1 MKTILFYFI
10 LLISFASNAQQL
22 DIKKSFL
29 GYRATLDGEKI
40 SMNDFKKQISTDY
53 KSYQIFQKG
62 RNKRGFATV
71 MSFAG
76 GVCLGISA
84 AQFYNGGGTTGKENV
99 SVILPVVGAG
109 LIGGGIVLAS
119 SGNRDIKKSVNSY
132 NNAPKV
138 EYKLISNQNG
148 VGLGLSL

>member
-1 MKTILFYFI
+1 MKTILFYLI
-10 LLISFASNAQQL
+10 LLISFTSNAQQL

-40 SMNDFKKQISTDY
+40 SMNEFKKHISTDY
-53 KSYQIFQKG
+53 KSYKIFQKG
-62 RNKRGFATV
+62 RSKRGFATV

-76 GVCLGISA
+76 GICLGVSA
-84 AQFYNGGGTTGKENV
+84 AQIYNGGGTTGKERV
-99 SVILPVVGAG
+99 SVVLPVVGAG

-119 SGNRDIKKSVNSY
+119 SGNRDIKNSVSSY
-132 NNAPKV
+132 NNTPKV

>member
-1 MKTILFYFI
+1 MKTILLYFV
-10 LLISFASNAQQL
+10 LLISFTTNAQQL
-22 DIKKSFL
+22 NIKKSFL

-62 RNKRGFATV
+62 RSKRGFATV

-76 GVCLGISA
+76 GVCLGISS
-84 AQFYNGGGTTGKENV
+84 AQIYNGGGTTGKEKV
-99 SVILPVVGAG
+99 SVVLPVVGAG

-132 NNAPKV
+132 NNTPKV

>member
-10 LLISFASNAQQL
+10 LLISFASNAQHL

-29 GYRATLDGEKI
+29 GYTATLDGEKI

-62 RNKRGFATV
+62 RSKRGFATV

-84 AQFYNGGGTTGKENV
+84 AQIYNVGGTTGKEKA
-99 SVILPVVGAG
+99 SVVLPVVGAG

-132 NNAPKV
+132 NNTPKV

-148 VGLGLSL
+148 VGFGLSL

>member
-40 SMNDFKKQISTDY
+40 SMNDFKKRLSTDY

-84 AQFYNGGGTTGKENV
+84 AQIYNGGGATRTDKV
-99 SVILPVVGAG
+99 SLVLPVVGAG

-132 NNAPKV
+132 NNTPKV

>member
-22 DIKKSFL
+22 DVKKSFL
-29 GYRATLDGEKI
+29 GYRAALDGEKI
-40 SMNDFKKQISTDY
+40 LMTDFKKHISTDY

-84 AQFYNGGGTTGKENV
+84 AQIYTGGGATGTDKV
-99 SVILPVVGAG
+99 SLVLPVVGAG
-109 LIGGGIVLAS
+109 LIGGGIVVAS
-119 SGNRDIKKSVNSY
+119 SGNRDIKKSVYSY
-132 NNAPKV
+132 NTTPKV

>member
-10 LLISFASNAQQL
+10 LLFSFASNAQQL

-62 RNKRGFATV
+62 RGKRGFATV

-84 AQFYNGGGTTGKENV
+84 AQIYNGGGTTGKEKV
-99 SVILPVVGAG
+99 SVVLPVVGAG

-132 NNAPKV
+132 NNTPKV

>member
-10 LLISFASNAQQL
+10 LLFSFASNAQQL

-40 SMNDFKKQISTDY
+40 SINDFKKQISTDY

-62 RNKRGFATV
+62 RSKRGFATV

-84 AQFYNGGGTTGKENV
+84 AQIYNGGGTTGKEKV
-99 SVILPVVGAG
+99 SVVLPVVGAG
-109 LIGGGIVLAS
+109 LIGGGNCS
-119 SGNRDIKKSVNSY
+119 CK
-132 NNAPKV
+132 
-138 EYKLISNQNG
+138 QW
-148 VGLGLSL
+148 

>member
-40 SMNDFKKQISTDY
+40 TMNDFKKRISTDY

-62 RNKRGFATV
+62 RSKRGFATV

-76 GVCLGISA
+76 GICLGISA
-84 AQFYNGGGTTGKENV
+84 VQIYNGGGATGKEKV
-99 SVILPVVGAG
+99 SVVLPVVGAG
-109 LIGGGIVLAS
+109 LIGGGIILAS
-119 SGNRDIKKSVNSY
+119 SGNRDIKRSVSSY
-132 NNAPKV
+132 NNTPKV

>member
-1 MKTILFYFI
+1 MKTILFYFV
-10 LLISFASNAQQL
+10 LLISFVSNAQQL

-62 RNKRGFATV
+62 RSKRGFATV

-84 AQFYNGGGTTGKENV
+84 VQIYNGGGTSGKEKV
-99 SVILPVVGAG
+99 SVVLPVVGAG

-119 SGNRDIKKSVNSY
+119 SGNRDIKKSVNTY
-132 NNAPKV
+132 NNTPKV
-138 EYKLISNQNG
+138 EYKLLSNQNG